1 MNSMVVYDKDEFE
14 TIQRVASAMVK
25 SGYFSDT
32 RDVAQGIVKIMAG
45 KELGLPAFASMSG
58 IHIIQNKPVLGSN
71 VIATL
76 VKNDPRYDYRIKQC
90 DDKACVLE
98 WFENGQSVG
107 EAGFTMQEA
116 NNAGL
121 TGKDNWKKY
130 TSDMLFARAISRGAR
145 RYAPG
150 IFGGSPVYTP
160 DEMGV
165 DTDEEGYIESPS
177 VTISGPEYKAKVAT
191 GDAIVEAV
199 RDSSDLLDY
208 LTEDEPKPAKKGN
221 GKFARPMTPEILKE
235 ALETKVAELGE
246 YGATDKQ
253 RNLLGSLLSQH
264 FQDDTKRYEAS
275 KWLFGA
281 ASTKQIDGALV
292 KAALDWLKPEKDD
305 GGAYVIDRDAQA
317 ELSSV
322 LTVALQAAGQRAL

>member
-1 MNSMVVYDKDEFE
+1 MLFFDIE
-14 TIQRVASAMVK
+14 TEANPDALDFLPEPTAPAKPANMTHKALCPNPNCDNELKRDFATLK
-25 SGYFSDT
+25 SGRVMPVYTCD
-32 RDVAQGIVKIMAG
+32 QC
-45 KELGLPAFASMSG
+45 GLVYMP
-58 IHIIQNKPVLGSN
+58 
-71 VIATL
+71 
-76 VKNDPRYDYRIKQC
+76 
-90 DDKACVLE
+90 
-98 WFENGQSVG
+98 
-107 EAGFTMQEA
+107 
-116 NNAGL
+116 
-121 TGKDNWKKY
+121 
-130 TSDMLFARAISRGAR
+130 
-145 RYAPG
+145 
-150 IFGGSPVYTP
+150 PVYTP

-322 LTVALQAAGQRAL
+322 LTVALQAAGQMAL